1 MQRTCP
7 RGSLQ
12 RLINSV
18 YQKGKTMDLR
28 ITTLIENNP
37 DDKNELCFE
46 HGLSLLIEADGK
58 RILFDTGQSGDFIK
72 NAGALNQ
79 NLENLD
85 FVIISHGHYDH
96 SGGFEKLIENVKKV
110 PKLVV
115 GEEFF
120 RPKYKTVSENE
131 YKFNGVSFS
140 EDYISEKEILLNK
153 VKEDIVYLTEHII
166 VFHHFKQSNDF
177 EKRNSKFFYKENS
190 HYSADEFDDEISL
203 GIVTEKGL
211 VVILGCSHVGVVNI
225 LNTIQERVSSPIY
238 AVIGGTHLVEA
249 SAERIQKTI
258 ESLKNM
264 KIQLVAVSHCTGE
277 DGIRSIGREFKE
289 KFLYNN
295 TGKMIEI

>member
-1 MQRTCP
+1 
-7 RGSLQ
+7 
-12 RLINSV
+12 
-18 YQKGKTMDLR
+18 MDLR

-72 NAGALNQ
+72 NAFALNQ

-96 SGGFEKLIENVKKV
+96 SGGFEKLVEKVKKV
-110 PKLVV
+110 PQLVV

-120 RPKYKTVSENE
+120 RPKYKTLSENE

-140 EDYISEKEILLNK
+140 EDYISEKGILLNK
-153 VKEDIVYLTEHII
+153 VKEDVAYLTENII

-177 EKRNSKFFYKENS
+177 EKRNSKFFYKENKN
-190 HYSADEFDDEISL
+190 YFPDEFDDEICL
-203 GIVTEKGL
+203 GIATEKGL
-211 VVILGCSHVGVVNI
+211 FVIAGCSHVGIVNI
-225 LNTIQERVSSPIY
+225 LNTIAERVTTPIY

-249 SAERIQKTI
+249 SAERIEKTI
-258 ESLKNM
+258 ASLKNM
-264 KIQLVAVSHCTGE
+264 KIQLVAVSHCTGQE
-277 DGIRSIGREFKE
+277 GIRSISCEFKE

-295 TGKMIEI
+295 TGKIIEIQN